1 MPTKRPFQKPLREG
15 LFKRVKPFGAT
26 APSAPGPSED
36 GKLKPFPYNCAFVA
50 TAREHLDIECTA
62 SQLVG
67 ALQSAAELGSPAMA
81 LTLAAIA
88 YVLLSVSRNAQAQGP
103 DEGFCFNS

>member
-36 GKLKPFPYNCAFVA
+36 GKLKPFPYNCAIVA

-62 SQLVG
+62 SQLVR
-67 ALQSAAELGSPAMA
+67 ALQSAAELGQPCDGPHFGSDRIC
-81 LTLAAIA
+81 T
-88 YVLLSVSRNAQAQGP
+88 SVSFPKCASSRAGR
-103 DEGFCFNS
+103 GILL